1 MVLILP
7 PKDASSSVLGL
18 GLGLG
23 SSFKFAHKFTFLID
37 TILQ

>member
-7 PKDASSSVLGL
+7 PKEASSSVLD
-18 GLGLG
+18 LGLG
-23 SSFKFAHKFTFLID
+23 SLFKFAHKFTFLID

>member
-7 PKDASSSVLGL
+7 PKDASSPVLGL
-18 GLGLG
+18 SLGLG
-23 SSFKFAHKFTFLID
+23 SLFKFAHKFTFLID

>member
-7 PKDASSSVLGL
+7 PKDASSSVLCL

-23 SSFKFAHKFTFLID
+23 SLFKFAHKFTFLIE